1 MSKRT
6 KILIKENNE
15 LEKQIQNDNNKSILT
30 DIVVYIRSAN
40 ISPYY
45 QEKVRRDIW
54 EMIVD
59 GEKRGETAK
68 DIIGDDYKQFC
79 NNVIAEMPRLSRK
92 EYIFSLLRDVLLSI
106 DVLLIIWLVFNLLK
120 QIISNTFPYFT
131 VTAGNIISAMLI
143 VIGAFGLF
151 HAFSKNTFGIGNNLT
166 KKSFLIMWVPLFIL
180 MLICMCV
187 NVFIQYPLFRVH
199 IFGVISGIIVLFA
212 IYKILD
218 MKFD

>member
-15 LEKQIQNDNNKSILT
+15 LEKQIQNHNNESILT

-45 QEKVRRDIW
+45 QEKVRRDIL

-68 DIIGDDYKQFC
+68 DIIGDDYKLFC
-79 NNVIAEMPRLSRK
+79 DNVIAEMPRLSRK
-92 EYIFSLLRDVLLSI
+92 EYIFSLFRDVLLSI
-106 DVLLIIWLVFNLLK
+106 DVLLIVWLIFNLLAQK
-120 QIISNTFPYFT
+120 SSSIFPYFT
-131 VTAGNIISAMLI
+131 VTAGNIICAILI

-166 KKSFLIMWVPLFIL
+166 KKSFLILSVFIL
-180 MLICMCV
+180 MLICICV
-187 NVFIQYPLFRVH
+187 NVFIQYPLFY
-199 IFGVISGIIVLFA
+199 ISVFWAIGEIIVLFV

-218 MKFD
+218 LKLD

>member
-6 KILIKENNE
+6 KILQKENNE
-15 LEKQIQNDNNKSILT
+15 LEKQIQNDSNKSILT

-40 ISPYY
+40 INPYY

-68 DIIGDDYKQFC
+68 DIIGDDYKLFC
-79 NNVIAEMPRLSRK
+79 DNVIVEMPKLSRK
-92 EYIFSLLRDVLLSI
+92 GYIFSLFRDVLLSI
-106 DVLLIIWLVFNLLK
+106 DVLLIIWLVFNLLERE
-120 QIISNTFPYFT
+120 SSSAFPYFT
-131 VTAGNIISAMLI
+131 VTAGNIICTMLI

-151 HAFSKNTFGIGNNLT
+151 HALSKNTFDIGNSLT
-166 KKSFLIMWVPLFIL
+166 KKAFPMLSIPLFVL

-187 NVFIQYPLFRVH
+187 NAFIQYPLFRIH
-199 IFGVISGIIVLFA
+199 ANRAIGGIIALFV

-218 MKFD
+218 MKLD